1 WLNAEPALC
10 LILPLTLSVPPV
22 TVSVPLLRKTLLFA
36 VHPTVRSPEAI
47 VSVPP
52 AIIVRLPETLAA
64 ELTVTLTPAPIT
76 TASVQA
82 GTTPVL
88 HVAGAFQLPEATAV
102 KFRSVDDIP
111 NVSPVA

>member
-1 WLNAEPALC
+1 
-10 LILPLTLSVPPV
+10 
-22 TVSVPLLRKTLLFA
+22 
-36 VHPTVRSPEAI
+36 RSPEAI

-111 NVSPVA
+111 NVSPVAAVTSAVLTPLLCAAARPPPVAT